1 MKESIP
7 FCSFQ
12 TTEFG
17 VIVFASAAHNEVQ
30 VDGFAEQDLWVVGDD
45 LVLGMMVVLPSWD
58 MDKNTFI

>member
-1 MKESIP
+1 MKELIP

-45 LVLGMMVVLPSWD
+45 LVLGMMVVLPS
-58 MDKNTFI
+58 